1 MPTPRKLRPRSSSNP
16 IGATAHRALYTRT
29 EGNMMVGEV
38 HSLGVDPSGKPPIW
52 WIGSDA
58 GGLSQPIGPHGPWV
72 HGQAESLAVVTRAT
86 GLIVDPIAQSPLVVH
101 DPINVGRPIAT
112 PRWLTDPTLTR
123 RDDRVGEQSLPAVL
137 RLGRTKWVAD
147 LLRSA
152 LWWGLGAW
160 VHQEDET
167 GQPLAGSM
175 KLVHPGFLST
185 ERAADNSLRWVLGA
199 VQSYEDRVVFDR
211 DGYASV
217 GSVRY
222 RINVLRHPGSPV
234 DVEGGSMGVF
244 ALSPGAF
251 DLSGKIASYS
261 GGVFAS
267 GVPSGYLRIL
277 TPGATQ
283 EQVTDLQT
291 AWAVAHETSS
301 RRRTAVLSAST
312 EYVPI
317 SMDPVSTQLAQ
328 VKTLSLGDVAFAFNE
343 DPAMLNAAMNGSL
356 TYANIRDFFRQHQ
369 NLSLGIWV
377 SALQDL
383 FSSLLPGN
391 QSVRVDLDQFTRP
404 EPGERFQ
411 AYAVALDAGIL
422 SIDEVRANEG
432 LGPMAD
438 SASPEQD
445 RSLSAAETSQKVYL
459 AVAAGVLSIE
469 EARQMIADAGG
480 KIDPAAIPDA
490 PPAPA
495 TAPPEPEL
503 EPAAV
508 RSLRPQPWRR

>member
-1 MPTPRKLRPRSSSNP
+1 M
-16 IGATAHRALYTRT
+16 GATAHRALYART

-58 GGLSQPIGPHGPWV
+58 GGLSQPIGPHGPFV

-101 DPINVGRPIAT
+101 DPSNVGRPVST
-112 PRWLTDPTLTR
+112 PRWLTDPCLTR
-123 RDDRVGEQSLPAVL
+123 KDERVGEQSLPAVL
-137 RLGRTKWVAD
+137 RLGRSKWVAD
-147 LLRSA
+147 LIRSA

-160 VHQEDET
+160 IHQEDQF
-167 GQPLAGSM
+167 GGPLAGSM

-185 ERAADNSLRWVLGA
+185 ERADDSSLRWVLGA
-199 VQSYEDRVVFDR
+199 AQSYEDRIVFDR
-211 DGYASV
+211 DGYATV
-217 GSVRY
+217 GGVSY
-222 RINVLRHPGSPV
+222 RMNVLRNPASPV
-234 DVEGGSMGVF
+234 DIEGGSMGVF
-244 ALSPGAF
+244 AMSPGAF
-251 DLSGKIASYS
+251 GLAGKIESYS
-261 GGVFAS
+261 SGVFQS

-277 TPGATQ
+277 TPGATP
-283 EQVTDLQT
+283 EQVSELQSN
-291 AWAVAHETSS
+291 WAVAHESSS

-343 DPAMLNAAMNGSL
+343 DPAMLNAAMNGSM

-383 FSSLLPGN
+383 LSSLLPGT

-404 EPGERFQ
+404 EPAERYS

-422 SIDEVRANEG
+422 DIDEVRANEG
-432 LGPMAD
+432 LGPRTGSA
-438 SASPEQD
+438 ASPEEE
-445 RSLSAAETSQKVYL
+445 RNLSAAEVSQKVYL
-459 AVAAGVLSIE
+459 SVQAGVLSVE
-469 EARQMIADAGG
+469 EAREMIRDAGA
-480 KIDPAAIPDA
+480 KIDPAAIPVLPE
-490 PPAPA
+490 PPA
-495 TAPPEPEL
+495 E
-503 EPAAV
+503 EPAGEV
-508 RSLRPQPWRR
+508 RSLRAPAWRR